1 MPRAPRTPAEFA
13 QLPTEA
19 THPRAAKLDT
29 MAPEAIAALMLGE
42 EAKAVRAAQARADV
56 IGRAARLVADRLAG
70 GGRLIYV
77 GAGTSGRLGTLDA
90 VECVPTFGVP
100 PSRLVPIIAG
110 GPAAL
115 TRSVEGAEDNVRDG
129 EQRMRRVAV
138 GPADV
143 VCCVAASGTTP
154 FVRAALEYARFR
166 RAATILVTCRAA
178 PNDDDAPR
186 RRGDRAGHRP
196 EVIAGSTRL
205 KAGTAT
211 KMALNAMSTAA
222 FVLLGKTYGGL
233 MVDVRPTNAKLWARA
248 DPHRATLSGLDDAT
262 ARRLIE
268 KAGGRAKVALVMH
281 HAGVNATRAKE
292 LLVKHKGSLRAIVGD
307 VAPGESA
314 TPPPPATGR
323 APATERD
330 DRRSAA
336 PPARRARAPPRASSW
351 ACCPGPAPTAPTRR
365 CARSRGFG
373 ENTGL
378 VARAFVTTP
387 FPRPLRERIYRLAQA
402 DASELCDLDVLLG
415 ETFADAAFAVR
426 RGRASRIDEVRPHR
440 LARPDRRASSA
451 VGRAAW
457 ARRCRSA
464 RPP

>member
-1 MPRAPRTPAEFA
+1 MARAPRSSTDFA

-19 THPRAAKLDT
+19 AHPRAAKLDT
-29 MAPEAIAALMLGE
+29 MGPEAIAALMLGE

-56 IGRAARLVADRLAG
+56 IGRAARLVADKLAA
-70 GGRLIYV
+70 GGRLVYV

-100 PSRLVPIIAG
+100 PSRLVAIIAG

-154 FVRAALEYARFR
+154 FVRAALDYARFR
-166 RAATILVTCRAA
+166 RAATILVTCGGNPERVPGPSRDGLAQA
-178 PNDDDAPR
+178 EPGLAR
-186 RRGDRAGHRP
+186 RDRGNPPTNGERVADVVIALDTGP

-211 KMALNAMSTAA
+211 KIALNAMSTAA

-248 DPHRATLSGLDDAT
+248 IRIVRALSGLDDVA
-262 ARRLIE
+262 ARKLIE

-281 HAGVNATRAKE
+281 HAGVNAARAKE
-292 LLVKHKGSLRAIVGD
+292 LLVQHKGSLRAIVGD
-307 VAPGESA
+307 VGNGGRGGGAA
-314 TPPPPATGR
+314 ATGDD
-323 APATERD
+323 APA
-330 DRRSAA
+330 DR
-336 PPARRARAPPRASSW
+336 
-351 ACCPGPAPTAPTRR
+351 
-365 CARSRGFG
+365 
-373 ENTGL
+373 E
-378 VARAFVTTP
+378 
-387 FPRPLRERIYRLAQA
+387 AQ
-402 DASELCDLDVLLG
+402 
-415 ETFADAAFAVR
+415 
-426 RGRASRIDEVRPHR
+426 
-440 LARPDRRASSA
+440 
-451 VGRAAW
+451 
-457 ARRCRSA
+457 
-464 RPP
+464 

>member
-1 MPRAPRTPAEFA
+1 MPRVSRSQADFA

-19 THPRAAKLDT
+19 AHPRAAKLDT
-29 MAPEAIAALMLGE
+29 MAPEAIVTLMLAE
-42 EAKAVRAAQARADV
+42 EAKAVRAVQGRAEA
-56 IGRAARLVADRLAG
+56 IGRAARLVADRLAA
-70 GGRLIYV
+70 GGRLVYV

-110 GPAAL
+110 GPSAL

-129 EQRMRRVAV
+129 EQRLRRAAV

-166 RAATILVTCRAA
+166 RAATIMVTCAGTLPTNGERASDIVIA
-178 PNDDDAPR
+178 LDT
-186 RRGDRAGHRP
+186 GP

-211 KMALNAMSTAA
+211 KIALNAMSTAA

-248 DPHRATLSGLDDAT
+248 IRIVRALSGLDDTA

-281 HAGVNATRAKE
+281 HAGVNAARAKE
-292 LLVKHKGSLRAIVGD
+292 LLVQHKGSLRAIVGD
-307 VAPGESA
+307 LDGDG
-314 TPPPPATGR
+314 GR
-323 APATERD
+323 DARPT
-330 DRRSAA
+330 AA
-336 PPARRARAPPRASSW
+336 AADARADD
-351 ACCPGPAPTAPTRR
+351 G
-365 CARSRGFG
+365 
-373 ENTGL
+373 
-378 VARAFVTTP
+378 
-387 FPRPLRERIYRLAQA
+387 
-402 DASELCDLDVLLG
+402 
-415 ETFADAAFAVR
+415 
-426 RGRASRIDEVRPHR
+426 GR
-440 LARPDRRASSA
+440 
-451 VGRAAW
+451 
-457 ARRCRSA
+457 
-464 RPP
+464 